1 MKTEVIKVTDFSTN
15 DHNFR
20 TFTNPKVRAEVYVM
34 SPTNAL
40 QRVASVKIGDT
51 VEYDSMWV
59 SSDGPVEGYKHS
71 FLGQVTSIGTKT
83 VTVQPEDGGKSRR
96 LKLHDFWIRNWEGSS
111 IILVS

>member
-15 DHNFR
+15 DHNFL

-40 QRVASVKIGDT
+40 QRVASVKVGDT

-59 SSDGPVEGYKHS
+59 SSDGPMEGYKHS
-71 FLGQVTSIGTKT
+71 FLGQITGIGAKT
-83 VTVQPEDGGKSRR
+83 VTVRPEGGGKSRR
-96 LKLHDFWIRNWEGSS
+96 LKLEDFWIRNWEGSS